1 MAGSPRPSSSS
12 IAAASLWAR
21 TRRKRPSSAT
31 GSSPPTIPAAGYS
44 GRGGHVELPQ
54 AARPGMGLD
63 DVRYSGDPDTVVR
76 QIEEFYDATGMG
88 VIDLI
93 FGGFT
98 STLTIDETAKS
109 MRLFATE
116 VVPRIRHLG
125 EPVLERPSAR
135 PARVGA
141 AQ

>member
-1 MAGSPRPSSSS
+1 
-12 IAAASLWAR
+12 
-21 TRRKRPSSAT
+21 
-31 GSSPPTIPAAGYS
+31 
-44 GRGGHVELPQ
+44 
-54 AARPGMGLD
+54 
-63 DVRYSGDPDTVVR
+63 
-76 QIEEFYDATGMG
+76 

-98 STLTIDETAKS
+98 STLTIDETANS

-125 EPVLERPSAR
+125 EPGQARPPIR

>member
-1 MAGSPRPSSSS
+1 
-12 IAAASLWAR
+12 
-21 TRRKRPSSAT
+21 
-31 GSSPPTIPAAGYS
+31 
-44 GRGGHVELPQ
+44 
-54 AARPGMGLD
+54 MGLD
-63 DVRYSGDPDTVVR
+63 EVRFCGDPDTVVR
-76 QIEEFYDATGMG
+76 QIEAFYDATGIG

-98 STLTIDETAKS
+98 STLTIEETAKS

-125 EPVLERPSAR
+125 EPVIERAPTR